1 MAISGVV
8 VKIKSEAAEKAST
21 VQKVPPVPDRR
32 PVVVSSRSS
41 QRAATVVNSNEP
53 VKIESRRTATPSIET
68 RRTISAREAD
78 KAPAN
83 NNTAKIKDMLLDGM
97 SVEDIARET
106 GLGRGAVELVQE
118 MTRRK
123 LERK

>member
-1 MAISGVV
+1 M
-8 VKIKSEAAEKAST
+8 
-21 VQKVPPVPDRR
+21 
-32 PVVVSSRSS
+32 SSRSS
-41 QRAATVVNSNEP
+41 QRGATVVNSTEP
-53 VKIESRRTATPSIET
+53 VKIESRRTGTSAPET
-68 RRTISAREAD
+68 NRNTSSREAE
-78 KAPAN
+78 KAPV

>member
-1 MAISGVV
+1 
-8 VKIKSEAAEKAST
+8 
-21 VQKVPPVPDRR
+21 
-32 PVVVSSRSS
+32 
-41 QRAATVVNSNEP
+41 
-53 VKIESRRTATPSIET
+53 
-68 RRTISAREAD
+68 
-78 KAPAN
+78 
-83 NNTAKIKDMLLDGM
+83 MLLEGM